1 MKDYYKIL
9 EIAENATEIEI
20 RKAYRRL
27 ALKYH
32 PDHNPGNPDAEER
45 FKEIAEAYGVLA
57 YSSKRDR
64 YDQAKR
70 SGAYGRTQAGGGFS
84 YTQEEIFRDLF
95 RDPRFNQMF
104 NDLFREFGQSGF
116 RFDNQFLNRVF
127 FDGRG
132 GIFGGVFVWGP
143 YGAGTRQDAGS
154 QQRTPGKTAAKPAFT
169 PSAFIRRLGRKV
181 ANRILHGVVRALPG
195 GTATGSAA
203 PLDITYDLPISRE
216 MANAGGWVQITI
228 DRRDGQE
235 TLKVNIPPRVHNGTR
250 LRLKGKGNRRGTEFG
265 DLYVALAVR
274 P

>member
-27 ALKYH
+27 ALKHH

-57 YSSKRDR
+57 YPAKRAQ
-64 YDQAKR
+64 YDQARR
-70 SGAYGRTQAGGGFS
+70 SGAYGRTYAGGGFS

-104 NDLFREFGQSGF
+104 NDLFREFDQSGF

-127 FDGRG
+127 FSGRG
-132 GIFGGVFVWGP
+132 GLFGGVFVWGP
-143 YGAGTRQDAGS
+143 YGAGS
-154 QQRTPGKTAAKPAFT
+154 QEHSPGKTADKPAFT
-169 PSAFIRRLGRKV
+169 PFAFIRRLGRKV
-181 ANRILHGVVRALPG
+181 ANRILHGAVRSLPG
-195 GTATGSAA
+195 GAAAGSAL

-216 MANAGGWVQITI
+216 MANAGGWVQISI
-228 DRRDGQE
+228 DRRDGPE
-235 TLKVNIPPRVHNGTR
+235 TLKVKIPPRVHAGTR
-250 LRLKGKGNRRGTEFG
+250 LRLKGKGNRRETEFG
-265 DLYVALAVR
+265 DLYVVLAIR